1 MIYGIENMSKIR
13 ILRIL
18 NRFNLGG
25 PTYNASYL
33 TKYLDKDFETLLIG
47 GKNGKYEASSLEIPH
62 SLGIEPLVLPEL
74 KREISPYY
82 DLLAY
87 KKIKQIIKDFNP
99 QIVHTH
105 ASKAGAIGRWAA
117 YHANVPL
124 IVHTFHGHVFDSYF
138 DNFKTNFYISLEKN
152 LAKNTD
158 LLIALS
164 DNQKKDLCEKYKIAP
179 DNKVKVIPLGFELN
193 KFTIDKENK
202 RNKIRSEFS
211 ISNDTFVFSLVG
223 RIVPIKNHKL
233 VIDALNMIKN
243 KTNKQIKILFVGDG
257 ELRAELMEYANIN
270 KLKYSYK
277 TANGDEDIIFTSWRK
292 DIDYIMAASDAILLT
307 SNNEGT
313 PVSLIEAQASKL
325 PIISTNV
332 GGVIDIVNDNAILI
346 NKNDAN
352 ALSNAMFK
360 LVNGHLIDDNIL
372 ENRKDFIMKNY
383 SIDYLISNIKDTYIE
398 LLENKMLSK
407 KQRYFN
413 ITN

>member
-1 MIYGIENMSKIR
+1 MSKIR

-33 TKYLDKDFETLLIG
+33 TKFLDNDFETLLIG
-47 GKNGKYEASSLEIPH
+47 GKNSKYEASSLEIPH
-62 SLGIEPLVLPEL
+62 SLDIEPLVLTEL

-117 YHANVPL
+117 YRMNVPV
-124 IVHTFHGHVFDSYF
+124 IVHTFHGHVFDAYF
-138 DNFKTNFYISLEKN
+138 DNLKTNYYISLEKE
-152 LAKNTD
+152 LAKKTD

-164 DNQKKDLCEKYKIAP
+164 NNQKKDLCEKYKIAP

-193 KFTIDKENK
+193 KFTIDKDNK
-202 RNKIRSEFS
+202 RNKIRSEFN

-243 KTNKQIKILFVGDG
+243 NTNKQIKILFVGDG
-257 ELRAELMEYANIN
+257 ELRTELMEYANIN
-270 KLKYSYK
+270 NLKYSYK
-277 TANGDEDIIFTSWRK
+277 TFNGDEDILFTSWRN

-346 NKNDAN
+346 NKNDSNALAN
-352 ALSNAMFK
+352 AMVK
-360 LVNGHLIDDNIL
+360 IVNDFIIDDNIL
-372 ENRKDFIMKNY
+372 ENRQNFILQNY
-383 SIDYLISNIKDTYIE
+383 SIDNLTNNLKNTYFE
-398 LLENKMLSK
+398 LLESKMHSK
-407 KQRYFN
+407 K
-413 ITN
+413 

>member
-1 MIYGIENMSKIR
+1 
-13 ILRIL
+13 
-18 NRFNLGG
+18 
-25 PTYNASYL
+25 
-33 TKYLDKDFETLLIG
+33 
-47 GKNGKYEASSLEIPH
+47 
-62 SLGIEPLVLPEL
+62 
-74 KREISPYY
+74 
-82 DLLAY
+82 
-87 KKIKQIIKDFNP
+87 
-99 QIVHTH
+99 
-105 ASKAGAIGRWAA
+105 
-117 YHANVPL
+117 
-124 IVHTFHGHVFDSYF
+124 
-138 DNFKTNFYISLEKN
+138 
-152 LAKNTD
+152 
-158 LLIALS
+158 
-164 DNQKKDLCEKYKIAP
+164 
-179 DNKVKVIPLGFELN
+179 
-193 KFTIDKENK
+193 
-202 RNKIRSEFS
+202 
-211 ISNDTFVFSLVG
+211 
-223 RIVPIKNHKL
+223 
-233 VIDALNMIKN
+233 MIKN

>member
-1 MIYGIENMSKIR
+1 MSKIR

-33 TKYLDKDFETLLIG
+33 TKYLSDDFETLLIG

-62 SLGIEPLVLPEL
+62 SLDIEPLILPEL

-87 KKIKQIIKDFNP
+87 KKIKKIIKDFNP

-117 YHANVPL
+117 YHSNVPV

-138 DNFKTNFYISLEKN
+138 NNQKTNFYVSLEKE
-152 LAKNTD
+152 LAKKTD
-158 LLIALS
+158 LVIALS
-164 DNQKKDLCEKYKIAP
+164 NNQKKDLCDEYKILP

-193 KFTIDKENK
+193 KFTKDKENK
-202 RNKIRSEFS
+202 RDKIRLEFN

-233 VIDALNMIKN
+233 VIDALSVIKN
-243 KTNKQIKILFVGDG
+243 KTNKRIKILFVGDG
-257 ELRAELMEYANIN
+257 ELRTELMEYANIN
-270 KLKYSYK
+270 NLKYSYK
-277 TANGDEDIIFTSWRK
+277 TVNGDEDIIFTGWRN

-313 PVSLIEAQASKL
+313 PVSLIEAQACKL

-332 GGVIDIVNDNAILI
+332 GGVIDIVKDNAILI

-352 ALSNAMFK
+352 ALSNAMLK
-360 LVNGHLIDDNIL
+360 LVNGQFIDDNIL
-372 ENRKDFIMKNY
+372 ENRQDFIIKNY
-383 SIDYLISNIKDTYIE
+383 SIDNLVSNIKDTYIE
-398 LLENKMLSK
+398 LLENKVRSK
-407 KQRYFN
+407 NK
-413 ITN
+413 

>member
-1 MIYGIENMSKIR
+1 MSKIR

-33 TKYLDKDFETLLIG
+33 TKYLGDDFETLLIG
-47 GKNGKYEASSLEIPH
+47 GQNGKHEASSLEIPH
-62 SLGIEPLVLPEL
+62 SLGIDPLVLPEL

-87 KKIKQIIKDFNP
+87 KKIKQLIKDFNP
-99 QIVHTH
+99 HIVHTH
-105 ASKAGAIGRWAA
+105 ASKAGALGRWAA
-117 YHANVPL
+117 HKMNVPV
-124 IVHTFHGHVFDSYF
+124 IVHTFHGHVFDAYF
-138 DNFKTNFYISLEKN
+138 DNFKTNFYILLEKE
-152 LAKNTD
+152 LAKKTD

-164 DNQKKDLCEKYKIAP
+164 KNQKMDLCEKYKIAP
-179 DNKVKVIPLGFELN
+179 DNKVTVIPLGFELN
-193 KFTIDKENK
+193 KFTIDKESK
-202 RNKIRSEFS
+202 RNKIRKGFD

-233 VIDALNMIKN
+233 VIDALNIIKN
-243 KTNKQIKILFVGDG
+243 KTTKQIKILFVGDG
-257 ELRAELMEYANIN
+257 ELCTELIEYANMN
-270 KLKYSYK
+270 NLKCSYK
-277 TANGDEDIIFTSWRK
+277 TANGNEDIIFTSWRS

-332 GGVIDIVNDNAILI
+332 GGVIDIVKDNAILI

-352 ALSNAMFK
+352 ALANAMIK
-360 LVNGHLIDDNIL
+360 IADDSIINDNIL
-372 ENRKDFIMKNY
+372 INRQNFILQNY
-383 SIDYLISNIKDTYIE
+383 SIDNLTNNIRNTYLE
-398 LLENKMLSK
+398 LIENKLSNLQK
-407 KQRYFN
+407 SD
-413 ITN
+413 ILV

>member
-1 MIYGIENMSKIR
+1 MSKIR

-33 TKYLDKDFETLLIG
+33 TKFLDNDFETLLIG

-62 SLGIEPLVLPEL
+62 SLDIEPLILPEL

-87 KKIKQIIKDFNP
+87 KKIQRIIKYFNP

-117 YHANVPL
+117 YHSNVPV

-138 DNFKTNFYISLEKN
+138 DNLKTNFYISLEKE
-152 LAKNTD
+152 LAKKTD

-164 DNQKKDLCEKYKIAP
+164 NNQKKDLCEKYKIAP

-193 KFTIDKENK
+193 KFTIDKDNK
-202 RNKIRSEFS
+202 RNKIRSEFN

-243 KTNKQIKILFVGDG
+243 NTNKQIKILFIGDG
-257 ELRAELMEYANIN
+257 ELRTELMEYANIN
-270 KLKYSYK
+270 NLKYSYK
-277 TANGDEDIIFTSWRK
+277 TFNGDEDILFTSWRN

-346 NKNDAN
+346 NKNDSNALAN
-352 ALSNAMFK
+352 AMVK
-360 LVNGHLIDDNIL
+360 IVNDFIIDDNIL
-372 ENRKDFIMKNY
+372 ENRQNFILQNY
-383 SIDYLISNIKDTYIE
+383 SIDNLTNNLKNTYFE
-398 LLENKMLSK
+398 LLESKMHSK
-407 KQRYFN
+407 K
-413 ITN
+413 

>member
-33 TKYLDKDFETLLIG
+33 TKYLNDDFETLLIG
-47 GKNGKYEASSLEIPH
+47 GKNDKYEASSLEIPH
-62 SLGIEPLVLPEL
+62 SLDIEPLILPEL

-117 YHANVPL
+117 YHSNVPV

-138 DNFKTNFYISLEKN
+138 NNQKTNFYVSLEKE
-152 LAKNTD
+152 LAKKTD
-158 LLIALS
+158 LVIALS
-164 DNQKKDLCEKYKIAP
+164 NNQKKDLCEKYKIAP

-193 KFTIDKENK
+193 KFTINKENK
-202 RNKIRSEFS
+202 RNKIRSEFN

-233 VIDALNMIKN
+233 VIDALSMIKN
-243 KTNKQIKILFVGDG
+243 KTKKQIKILFVGDG
-257 ELRAELMEYANIN
+257 ELRTELMEYANIN
-270 KLKYSYK
+270 NLKYSYK
-277 TANGDEDIIFTSWRK
+277 TVNGDEDIIFTSWRN

-332 GGVIDIVNDNAILI
+332 GGVIDIVKDNAILI
-346 NKNDAN
+346 NKNDAYS
-352 ALSNAMFK
+352 LSNAMLK
-360 LVNGHLIDDNIL
+360 LVNGQFIDDKIL
-372 ENRKDFIMKNY
+372 ENRQDFIMKNY
-383 SIDYLISNIKDTYIE
+383 SIDNLVSNIKYTYIE
-398 LLENKMLSK
+398 LLENKVHSK
-407 KQRYFN
+407 KTMIYD
-413 ITN
+413 